1 MGFDI
6 SPFII
11 SLKVSFL
18 ATMITFVSGVIA
30 AYFVTFMKKRVR
42 IIMDTVFTLPMVLP
56 PTVAGFILLVIL
68 GRNGIVGKILYN
80 MGIDVIFTQTAAVI
94 AAAVVSFPMIYRT
107 ARSSFERIDEDILHS
122 GRITGMNEFELF
134 TKVAFPIALPG
145 IIGGTVLGFSR
156 AFGEFGATLMIAGN
170 IPGETQTIPMA
181 IFFAAEGN
189 DMNTAYIWVFVML
202 SMASIVLYIMNS
214 ISEKNS
220 HI

>member
-68 GRNGIVGKILYN
+68 GRNGIVGQILYN
-80 MGIDVIFTQTAAVI
+80 MEIDVIFTQSAAVI

>member
-18 ATMITFVSGVIA
+18 ATMITFVSGVIV

-80 MGIDVIFTQTAAVI
+80 MGIDVIFTQSAAVI

-220 HI
+220 HV

>member
-56 PTVAGFILLVIL
+56 PTVAGFILLAIL
-68 GRNGIVGKILYN
+68 GRNGTVGKILYN
-80 MGIDVIFTQTAAVI
+80 MGIDVIFTQSAAVI

>member
-18 ATMITFVSGVIA
+18 ATMITFVSGVIV

-68 GRNGIVGKILYN
+68 GRNGTVGKILYN
-80 MGIDVIFTQTAAVI
+80 MGIDVIFTQSAAVI

>member
-68 GRNGIVGKILYN
+68 GRNGIVGQILYN
-80 MGIDVIFTQTAAVI
+80 MEIDVIFTQSAAVI

-107 ARSSFERIDEDILHS
+107 ARSSFERIDEDILNS
-122 GRITGMNEFELF
+122 GRITGMSEFELF

-202 SMASIVLYIMNS
+202 SIASIVLYIMNS

-220 HI
+220 NI

>member
-80 MGIDVIFTQTAAVI
+80 MGIDVIFTQSAAVI

>member
-56 PTVAGFILLVIL
+56 PTVAGFILLAIL

>member
-68 GRNGIVGKILYN
+68 GRNGIVGQILYN
-80 MGIDVIFTQTAAVI
+80 MEIDVIFTQSAAVI

-107 ARSSFERIDEDILHS
+107 ARSSFERIDEEILHS

-189 DMNTAYIWVFVML
+189 DMNTAYIWVFVMM

-214 ISEKNS
+214 IAEKNS
-220 HI
+220 HV

>member
-18 ATMITFVSGVIA
+18 ATMITFVSGVIV

-80 MGIDVIFTQTAAVI
+80 MGIDVIFTQSAAVI

>member
-1 MGFDI
+1 MRFDI

-18 ATMITFVSGVIA
+18 ATMITFVSGVII

-122 GRITGMNEFELF
+122 GRITGMNDFELF

-220 HI
+220 HV

>member
-68 GRNGIVGKILYN
+68 GRNGIVGQILYN
-80 MGIDVIFTQTAAVI
+80 MEIDVIFTQSAAVI

-170 IPGETQTIPMA
+170 IPRETQTIPMA